1 MRLDHL
7 LSREEV
13 GVVLLLICEGRSR
26 CLRKH
31 VEEERQRERSR
42 AQAMMLSIAGGDIEE
57 RNLVAMRLW
66 ETPVLIP
73 NTKVKT

>member
-1 MRLDHL
+1 M
-7 LSREEV
+7 
-13 GVVLLLICEGRSR
+13 
-26 CLRKH
+26 
-31 VEEERQRERSR
+31 EEECQRERSR
-42 AQAMMLSIAGGDIEE
+42 AAMMLSIAGGDIEE

>member
-1 MRLDHL
+1 MWK
-7 LSREEV
+7 
-13 GVVLLLICEGRSR
+13 RSVR
-26 CLRKH
+26 GSTI
-31 VEEERQRERSR
+31 ER
-42 AQAMMLSIAGGDIEE
+42 QAMMLSIAGGDIEE

>member
-31 VEEERQRERSR
+31 VEEERSR